1 VDELLWCLRL
11 KAFSNED
18 IPNNSESG
26 KREGQIFTLDISCK
40 TKSVLPNAEIQI
52 AAGRFI
58 IIRDKIMGLFDFLKL
73 KKKQGLYAGGNGES
87 IETAVIINTANPI
100 IGIPAEYKFISRRY
114 GQKDVDWTLEIQTV
128 MRSGN
133 RQYDVVVIKLK
144 DGQEKSF
151 YFDITK
157 FYGKF

>member
-1 VDELLWCLRL
+1 MDELLWCLRL

-87 IETAVIINTANPI
+87 IETAVIINTANSM
-100 IGIPAEYKFISRRY
+100 IGISAEYKFITSRY
-114 GQKDVDWTLEIQTV
+114 GQKDVDWTREIQTV

-133 RQYDVVVIKLK
+133 RQYDVVVIKLQ

-157 FYGKF
+157 YYGKF

>member
-87 IETAVIINTANPI
+87 IETAVIINTANSM
-100 IGIPAEYKFISRRY
+100 IGISAEYKFITSRY
-114 GQKDVDWTLEIQTV
+114 GQKDVDWTREIQTV

-133 RQYDVVVIKLK
+133 RQYDVVVIKLQ

-157 FYGKF
+157 YYGKF

>member
-1 VDELLWCLRL
+1 
-11 KAFSNED
+11 
-18 IPNNSESG
+18 
-26 KREGQIFTLDISCK
+26 
-40 TKSVLPNAEIQI
+40 
-52 AAGRFI
+52 
-58 IIRDKIMGLFDFLKL
+58 MGLFDFLKL
-73 KKKQGLYAGGNGES
+73 KKKQGMYAGGNGES
-87 IETAVIINTANPI
+87 IETAVIINTANSM
-100 IGIPAEYKFISRRY
+100 IGISTEYKFITSRY

>member
-87 IETAVIINTANPI
+87 IENAVIINTANSM
-100 IGIPAEYKFISRRY
+100 IGISAEYKFITSRY
-114 GQKDVDWTLEIQTV
+114 GQKDVDWTRELQSI

>member
-1 VDELLWCLRL
+1 MLPGGSLL
-11 KAFSNED
+11 F
-18 IPNNSESG
+18 
-26 KREGQIFTLDISCK
+26 
-40 TKSVLPNAEIQI
+40 
-52 AAGRFI
+52 
-58 IIRDKIMGLFDFLKL
+58 RDKIMGLFDFLKL

-87 IETAVIINTANPI
+87 IENAVIINTANSM

-114 GQKDVDWTLEIQTV
+114 GQKDLDWTREFQSV

>member
-1 VDELLWCLRL
+1 MDELLWCLRL

-87 IETAVIINTANPI
+87 IETAVIINTANSM
-100 IGIPAEYKFISRRY
+100 IGISAEYKFITSRY
-114 GQKDVDWTLEIQTV
+114 GQKDVEWTREIQSV

-133 RQYDVVVIKLK
+133 RQYDVVLIKLK

>member
-1 VDELLWCLRL
+1 MDELLWCLRL

-73 KKKQGLYAGGNGES
+73 KKKQGFYAGGDGES
-87 IETAVIINTANPI
+87 IETAVIINTANSM

-114 GQKDVDWTLEIQTV
+114 GQKDLDWTREFQSV

>member
-1 VDELLWCLRL
+1 MDELLWCLRL